1 MIKVMALKLVVIILI
16 VVAGYLIATND
27 DPYDPNDDSWI

>member
-1 MIKVMALKLVVIILI
+1 MILKFVVCVLI